1 MFTSKFSKNTEDRGY
16 LGKEEYTILNS
27 STSPLIK
34 YKNVKFATKAD
45 LFIYKNQHFI
55 QDNMRWI
62 EIQSFKLFHERNT
75 IQCLYIQN
83 TNCKNKHEI
92 ILFSQCFYSNF
103 ASILPFLIDL
113 SNFLRINII
122 TYEYTNKKKQK
133 VVYEDINS
141 VYQYLFRI
149 KFIKKIILLGL
160 SVGNKVNMNI
170 LISKQ
175 TSKMFQKIGGFIFL
189 SPTWV
194 YDHNLVH
201 DLKNMYDIKDDVN
214 DFIERVNS
222 LNIPIFV
229 IHGMLDN
236 VVRYFLSISFMQKIN
251 NKLEWYPKKASHF
264 DIVDL
269 YRTKILSK
277 IKKFLEDN
285 NLLNGDYSNE
295 EDYLLNNIDVDN
307 MPHVEERETAGFYE
321 NNDNNNSEN
330 NNNVLNKNIT
340 LCGNFNNNE
349 YRQSFAVNLN
359 NNNQNNNIE
368 QNINVMEEVETKN
381 DFITCYNTGEIG
393 DEINEKNIQFEDFK
407 GRDRDNST
415 ISNVSFLPGDIIPN
429 FKNKENHERNIIYR
443 RPTNN
448 DNRMSCVSFIG
459 NNNNG

>member
-1 MFTSKFSKNTEDRGY
+1 MFTSKFSSNTEDRAY

-34 YKNVKFATKAD
+34 YKNVKFAIKSD
-45 LFIYKNQHFI
+45 LFIYKNQHFV

-62 EIQSFKLFHERNT
+62 EIQTFKLFYEKST

-83 TNCKNKHEI
+83 TNCKNKSEI
-92 ILFSQCFYSNF
+92 ILFSQCFYTNF

-133 VVYEDINS
+133 IVYEDINYI
-141 VYQYLFRI
+141 YQYLFRI

-160 SVGNKVNMNI
+160 SVGNKVNMSI
-170 LISKQ
+170 LTNKQ
-175 TSKMFQKIGGFIFL
+175 TSKMLKKIGGYIFL

-214 DFIERVNS
+214 DFIDRVNL

-269 YRTKILSK
+269 YRTKILDK
-277 IKKFLEDN
+277 IKKFINDN
-285 NLLNGDYSNE
+285 ILINSNE
-295 EDYLLNNIDVDN
+295 ENYLLDNIDLEN
-307 MPHVEERETAGFYE
+307 MPNVEERETAAFFE
-321 NNDNNNSEN
+321 NNNDNNNNNLEN
-330 NNNVLNKNIT
+330 KKTFLDRNVT
-340 LCGNFNNNE
+340 LCGNFNNND
-349 YRQSFAVNLN
+349 RQSFAVNLN
-359 NNNQNNNIE
+359 NNNNEINQNL
-368 QNINVMEEVETKN
+368 NVMEEVKMKN
-381 DFITCYNTGEIG
+381 DIITCYNSGEIG
-393 DEINEKNIQFEDFK
+393 DEINENNIDFENFH
-407 GRDRDNST
+407 GRDRDNSM
-415 ISNVSFLPGDIIPN
+415 ISNVSFLPGDVIPN
-429 FKNKENHERNIIYR
+429 FKNKDNHERSLIYR
-443 RPTNN
+443 KPTNS

-459 NNNNG
+459 NNNIE